1 LRTVTTENQADLAQ
15 WISNKLGGEVPKNL
29 MCIGQKIDGK
39 LKAVASYS
47 NFQGKSCNFSL
58 AGEGNFMNKDF
69 LWAMFDY
76 PFNILNLKV
85 IIATIAGNNEKS
97 LKLSRHLGFKEI
109 ANIADAHIDGDLVIM
124 TMKRENC
131 KWLQLNADLNKV
143 RRLT

>member
-1 LRTVTTENQADLAQ
+1 
-15 WISNKLGGEVPKNL
+15 
-29 MCIGQKIDGK
+29 
-39 LKAVASYS
+39 
-47 NFQGKSCNFSL
+47 
-58 AGEGNFMNKDF
+58 
-69 LWAMFDY
+69 MFDY

-97 LKLSRHLGFKEI
+97 LILSRHLGFKEI

-124 TMKRENC
+124 IMKRENC

>member
-1 LRTVTTENQADLAQ
+1 MRRITTDNQSYLAN

-29 MCIGQKIDGK
+29 MCIGQEIDGE
-39 LKAVASYS
+39 LKAVSSYS

-58 AGEGNFMNKDF
+58 AGEGNFMNKDY

-76 PFNILNLKV
+76 PFNILKLKV

-109 ANIADAHIDGDLVIM
+109 ANIADAHKDGNLIIM
-124 TMKRENC
+124 VMKREDC
-131 KWLQLNADLNKV
+131 KWLHLNAELK
-143 RRLT
+143 RFRSLI